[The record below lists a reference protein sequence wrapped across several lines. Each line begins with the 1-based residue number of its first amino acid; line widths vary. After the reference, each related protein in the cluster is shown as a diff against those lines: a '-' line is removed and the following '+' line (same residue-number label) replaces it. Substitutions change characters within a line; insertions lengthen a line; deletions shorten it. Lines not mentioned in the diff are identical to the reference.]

1 MSPTLIKCPTCR
13 REFDWSSSQ
22 FRPFC
27 SERCR
32 LIDLGAWLTEK
43 HAIPGD
49 APDIG
54 SDSGVSTEPHDDPD
68 SRGHNSPS
76 H

>member
-1 MSPTLIKCPTCR
+1 MATRLLCPTCR
-13 REFDWSSSQ
+13 REIQWSDAFP

-32 LIDLGAWLTEK
+32 LIDLGGWLSEK

-49 APDIG
+49 APDLG
-54 SDSGVSTEPHDDPD
+54 EPDPD
-68 SRGHNSPS
+68 GGGERIS
-76 H
+76 